1 MKYIKVQVNV
11 PPESLEKLREAVKPY
26 IAKSD
31 KYMGAMTWWPVKGAW
46 TTLSGANP
54 YNGKP
59 GIETIADEV
68 ILEFRI
74 EESEKNRIVEVIKEN
89 HPYEECVI
97 SLIPMLEVD

>member
-1 MKYIKVQVNV
+1 MKFIKVQVNV
-11 PPESLEKLREAVKPY
+11 PHESLEKIREAVKSY
-26 IAKSD
+26 IVKSD

-74 EESEKNRIVEVIKEN
+74 VEADKDKVVTVIKEN